1 LALTPR
7 VDMRIWKYSG
17 TFMKRFKEEV
27 TGGKLLCR
35 DIAGVN
41 WRDRDQA
48 RKFHE
53 GEKFRSCQ
61 ALAGKTAKIIGE
73 LLER

>member
-1 LALTPR
+1 
-7 VDMRIWKYSG
+7 
-17 TFMKRFKEEV
+17 MKRFKEEV